1 MHGLGPNLPPPPIA
15 HDHGAALD
23 HASHGEYH
31 PTSSD
36 GNYGKKMIHTL
47 VEALSNRAQPK
58 FSSAVDSQGFDTSI
72 PLVSGSG
79 STSERMPEVS
89 DLQELKSRLCLREG
103 LNHDE
108 CERAL
113 LPTLEHASMVHSHI
127 HHFSSDQS
135 EEAFVQTRNAIVYIS
150 LVVVVYV
157 IVVLWLVSAN
167 FRSSLAAMA
176 SNSGRT
182 VMGQMVGPLP
192 HLRDDGELESLIV
205 VRDRGSGKK
214 GQGKAKCTTELDHE
228 DDGDYV

>member
-1 MHGLGPNLPPPPIA
+1 VPPA

-23 HASHGEYH
+23 AASHGQYH
-31 PTSSD
+31 PPAAAAQGSSP
-36 GNYGKKMIHTL
+36 GSKLIHSL
-47 VEALSNRAQPK
+47 VDALSNRASKP
-58 FSSAVDSQGFDTSI
+58 SATEGFDSLASLPI
-72 PLVSGSG
+72 SGSG
-79 STSERMPEVS
+79 TSPERMPEVS
-89 DLQELKSRLCLREG
+89 DLVELKSRLCLREG

-127 HHFSSDQS
+127 HHLTDQS

-176 SNSGRT
+176 SNSSRN
-182 VMGQMVGPLP
+182 VMGQLVGPLP

-214 GQGKAKCTTELDHE
+214 GKAKCTTELDHE

>member
-1 MHGLGPNLPPPPIA
+1 MPSASPQSTPNSNPGSKL
-15 HDHGAALD
+15 
-23 HASHGEYH
+23 
-31 PTSSD
+31 
-36 GNYGKKMIHTL
+36 IHSL
-47 VEALSNRAQPK
+47 VDVLSNRAVTSASNP
-58 FSSAVDSQGFDTSI
+58 SSEAAAVSFNSL
-72 PLVSGSG
+72 PSSGSG
-79 STSERMPEVS
+79 TLERMPDVS
-89 DLQELKSRLCLREG
+89 DLVELKSRLCLREG

-127 HHFSSDQS
+127 HHLTDQS

-176 SNSGRT
+176 SNSSRN
-182 VMGQMVGPLP
+182 VMGQLVGPLP

-205 VRDRGSGKK
+205 VRDRGSGGKK
-214 GQGKAKCTTELDHE
+214 AGKAKCTTELDHE

>member
-1 MHGLGPNLPPPPIA
+1 MHGLGPNLPLPPPA
-15 HDHGAALD
+15 THDHGAALD

-31 PTSSD
+31 PTSS
-36 GNYGKKMIHTL
+36 GNPGTKLIHTL
-47 VEALSNRAQPK
+47 VEALSNRAQSNP
-58 FSSAVDSQGFDTSI
+58 SADSQGFDTSI

-79 STSERMPEVS
+79 STTERIMPEVS

>member
-1 MHGLGPNLPPPPIA
+1 MGSTQLAVNEKGLRTRCLSYYARREIYISFSNFPRGTVPSTHILMHGLGPNLPPPPIA

-31 PTSSD
+31 PTSS
-36 GNYGKKMIHTL
+36 GNPGTKLIHTL
-47 VEALSNRAQPK
+47 VEALSNRAQ
-58 FSSAVDSQGFDTSI
+58 SNLSAADSQGFDTSI

-79 STSERMPEVS
+79 STPERMPEVS

-150 LVVVVYV
+150 VGFHKYFIHLYV
-157 IVVLWLVSAN
+157 
-167 FRSSLAAMA
+167 
-176 SNSGRT
+176 
-182 VMGQMVGPLP
+182 
-192 HLRDDGELESLIV
+192 
-205 VRDRGSGKK
+205 
-214 GQGKAKCTTELDHE
+214 
-228 DDGDYV
+228 

>member
-1 MHGLGPNLPPPPIA
+1 
-15 HDHGAALD
+15 
-23 HASHGEYH
+23 
-31 PTSSD
+31 
-36 GNYGKKMIHTL
+36 
-47 VEALSNRAQPK
+47 
-58 FSSAVDSQGFDTSI
+58 
-72 PLVSGSG
+72 
-79 STSERMPEVS
+79 
-89 DLQELKSRLCLREG
+89 
-103 LNHDE
+103 
-108 CERAL
+108 L

>member
-31 PTSSD
+31 PTSSANP
-36 GNYGKKMIHTL
+36 GTKLIHTL
-47 VEALSNRAQPK
+47 VEALSNRAQSNP
-58 FSSAVDSQGFDTSI
+58 SADSQGFDISI

-79 STSERMPEVS
+79 STPERMPEVS
-89 DLQELKSRLCLREG
+89 DLAELKTRLCLREG